1 MSSAKKPEKSPYK
14 DHTIE
19 EVMQTEAGSYYI
31 QIGDGMF
38 ESETGKLAF
47 NKDRAEHFYFAVWEG
62 LKEMMATGTPEE
74 QADAHHCLLNFRI
87 IPLRFH

>member
-1 MSSAKKPEKSPYK
+1 MSKKTEKSPYK
-14 DHTIE
+14 GHTIE

-47 NKDRAEHFYFAVWEG
+47 SKERAEHFYLAVWEG
-62 LKEMMATGTPEE
+62 LNDMLKNGDE
-74 QADAHHCLLNFRI
+74 QEREDALN
-87 IPLRFH
+87 

>member
-1 MSSAKKPEKSPYK
+1 MSKKPEKSPYK

-19 EVMQTEAGSYYI
+19 EVMQVEAGSYYI

-38 ESETGKLAF
+38 ESESGKLAF
-47 NKDRAEHFYFAVWEG
+47 NKDRADHYYGVVWQGLADMKEHG
-62 LKEMMATGTPEE
+62 SPEE
-74 QADAHHCLLNFRI
+74 QEEALKCLLNFRI